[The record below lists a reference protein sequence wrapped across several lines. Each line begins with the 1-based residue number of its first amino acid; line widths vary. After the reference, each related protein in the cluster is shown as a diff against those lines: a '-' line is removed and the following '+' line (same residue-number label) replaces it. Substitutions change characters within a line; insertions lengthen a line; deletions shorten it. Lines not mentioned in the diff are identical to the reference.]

1 MNYYAK
7 MQILHCNSSC
17 IIQLKN
23 ICNGILI
30 ELKIDMSQF
39 GIHHQ
44 GESGEALGMW

>member
-1 MNYYAK
+1 
-7 MQILHCNSSC
+7 MQILQCNSSC

-39 GIHHQ
+39 GIHHE